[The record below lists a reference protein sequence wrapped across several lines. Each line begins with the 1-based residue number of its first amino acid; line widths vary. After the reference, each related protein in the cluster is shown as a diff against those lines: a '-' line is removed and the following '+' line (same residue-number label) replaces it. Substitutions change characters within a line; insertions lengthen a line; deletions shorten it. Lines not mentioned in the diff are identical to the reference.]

1 MAWRQAEWPLVLGR
15 REVRLSFEVLGDRGP
30 EGDPGQE
37 PPLEHPV
44 ASAWKPPG
52 NEALSPTQASLSV
65 PDPHRIAQRTG
76 CALLSA
82 FPYVSRSAVCLNLR
96 TLGGHSR
103 NGQGQVPAWAG

>member
-82 FPYVSRSAVCLNLR
+82 FSKNPLDIAHTRVYNITNYILFYY
-96 TLGGHSR
+96 
-103 NGQGQVPAWAG
+103 